1 MPHSFP
7 SPVSN
12 DALLA
17 QTLPAWLTRA
27 STTHRR
33 ALHQSLQAQQ
43 RAQHALDQQLG
54 VLLAIDAF
62 AEPLLVEALREA
74 SGLSLDVRACRLLR
88 VWTEVQPV
96 VPASLPLPIST
107 HQQTQS
113 LLAAALH
120 NFSESEAQDGGLG
133 TGSRVLDGAGN
144 PVALAASSFAALCR
158 RLDLGGRYQ
167 TYLKQR
173 LRPVDVPGESGG
185 YARIQVNRLME
196 EQLRAG
202 LEVAVRLAHLKGD
215 IDDTAYLRWLPLF
228 SKQPVVA
235 TTAEVLGLRQL
246 YLLGRPLHGVAAYEV
261 RRGVDT
267 LGVIAWLPDDPQ
279 GALLSA
285 DTWESLYQ
293 ILGQRLR
300 DADYARFILR
310 FIDEPERLAFELSL
324 GARRQAD
331 LNAPVLRLDGRA
343 REVQG
348 TLFSYLRQVQVR
360 KLLDDARVLAVPTDD
375 EDRQVRDRRLQGYLG
390 AGLDLLGLAALF
402 VPGLGEVLLGI
413 AALQVVHEAY
423 EGYEAWQLGDREAA
437 LGHLFGVAEGLAM
450 GALNTGSE
458 QLLSSLLVRSAFV
471 DGLRPVVTEHG
482 RVKLCDGTL
491 SDYRLPDEGHVPGRL
506 VGEGDR
512 RSLTLQQGRYAVV
525 RTRPGEPWRI
535 RHPHRAGAHAPSL
548 ESNGVEVWWHALEV
562 PQSWDTPVEL
572 CRRLGGELIEITDAE
587 AQALLQ
593 VTGFDVARLRRLLLE
608 QAEPPA
614 RLLDSLER
622 LRLRARWPVLS
633 AEALQYGLALDLPAL
648 AGESVLRRDFPSLTR
663 RAAHA
668 LLRGATGSELRTL
681 RTERKVPLALA
692 EQARWQL
699 RDSRL
704 DQACEGMLQGRS
716 LNQDSERLT
725 LALLDHLAPWAVDVR
740 VEIRDGFKGGA
751 LLAHCGATAGQ
762 IRLILKRP
770 EGYLAAD
777 ATGQGLAEASPGDS
791 LLQALSRHLQ
801 TTQST
806 QLGEHAASAQALG
819 HYLLHQASIRR
830 DQAAG
835 WIGQAAVGT
844 GVRPPLRWGDGRLGY
859 PLSGRGESS
868 RQALAQGIRQVFPTL
883 DDAQLQA
890 YITERLLAGDNLWSH
905 MNALHQQVQGLRS
918 ALTDW
923 QRTAAGAQQ
932 AQARHRIA
940 ARLLRCWRRQ
950 IPVVQG
956 GYALL
961 LEGELL
967 HSLPALPEG
976 VDFAHVRHLVLQ
988 HLELAEISGDWLRR
1002 FSGLRRLDLSGN
1014 HLTALPDAIGEL
1026 SQLAELDVSG
1036 NQIRWNDQADLAIS
1050 RLSQLEVLNVNRNP
1064 IEQMPTLAPL
1074 SRLRQ
1079 VHLRAT
1085 GLTLVPPS
1093 LPRLGGLEYADLRDN
1108 LIVDLDSALFE
1119 LPRRRLERI
1128 ALHDNPLSAASLAR
1142 LETFLQ
1148 GEQGLLHRLF
1158 RHFQPETG
1166 ARDVW
1171 LEGLEHSIRGVRQ
1184 GQWDN
1189 LAQQP
1194 FSSGLLRLLSDLRG
1208 AADFRDQPVELRQ
1221 RVWRVIEACEQDSQL
1236 RQAVFELAARPRSCS
1251 DSVALNFSHLE
1262 VLALVH
1268 QRTQGV
1274 TGARAE
1280 RDLLRLGRDLFRL
1293 DEVERLATLDIEDRW
1308 QRGAFVDDVEVR
1320 MAYRVGLAEPLSLP
1334 AQPEGMRYASSAGV
1348 TAQQLSQVRAQV
1360 LVAERGPRLVES
1372 LTHREFWQ
1380 VHLRGTYGAQ
1390 FEAVDRPFHERLEAL
1405 LEATDDLT
1413 DGEYLAAIDQVAQA
1427 REQAQRALIFELTYS
1442 AWQRHPG

>member
-1 MPHSFP
+1 MSHSIL

-17 QTLPAWLTRA
+17 QTLPAWLISA

-33 ALHQSLQAQQ
+33 ALQQSLVAQQ
-43 RAQHALDQQLG
+43 RAQHALDQHLG
-54 VLLAIDAF
+54 ALLAIDAF

-74 SGLSLDVRACRLLR
+74 NGLSLDVRACRLLR

-96 VPASLPLPIST
+96 VPASLPLPITT
-107 HQQTQS
+107 HRQTHS

-120 NFSESEAQDGGLG
+120 NFSPSEAQASGFDPASCL
-133 TGSRVLDGAGN
+133 LDGAGAVLD
-144 PVALAASSFAALCR
+144 VAPADFAALCR

-167 TYLKQR
+167 AYLQQR
-173 LRPVDVPGESGG
+173 LRPVDAPGEAGG
-185 YARIQVNRLME
+185 YARIVFNRLME

-228 SKQPVVA
+228 SAQPVVA
-235 TTAEVLGLRQL
+235 TTAEVLGLRHL
-246 YLLGRPLHGVAAYEV
+246 HLLGHPLHGVAAYEV

-267 LGVIAWLPDDPQ
+267 LGVIAWLPDDPK
-279 GALLSA
+279 GAVVSA
-285 DTWESLYQ
+285 DTWASLYQ

-300 DADYARFILR
+300 DADYARFIRR

-324 GARRQAD
+324 NARRQAD
-331 LNAPVLRLDGRA
+331 RDAPVLRLDGRA

-348 TLFSYLRQVQVR
+348 TLFSYLRQVQVQ

-375 EDRQVRDRRLQGYLG
+375 EDRQARDRRLQGYLG

-437 LGHLFGVAEGLAM
+437 LGHLFGIAEGLAL
-450 GALNTGSE
+450 GALSTGSE
-458 QLLSSLLVRSAFV
+458 QLLSSLLVRSTFV
-471 DGLRPVVTEHG
+471 DGLCPVVIEHG

-491 SDYRLPDEGHVPGRL
+491 NDYRLPDAGHVPRRL

-512 RSLTLQQGRYAVV
+512 RSLTLHQGRYAVV

-535 RHPHRAGAHAPSL
+535 SHPHRAGAHAPSL
-548 ESNGVEVWWHALEV
+548 ESNGMEVWWHALEV

-572 CRRLGGELIEITDAE
+572 FRRLGGELIEITDAE
-587 AQALLQ
+587 AQVLLQ

-622 LRLRARWPVLS
+622 LRQRARWPALS
-633 AEALQYGLALDLPAL
+633 AQALQNGLASDLSAL
-648 AGESVLRRDFPSLTR
+648 AGESVLRRDFPGLTR
-663 RAAHA
+663 RAAQA
-668 LLRGATGSELRTL
+668 LLRGATGAELRTL

-704 DQACEGMLQGRS
+704 DQACEGMLHGRS

-725 LALLDHLAPWAVDVR
+725 LALLDHLAPWAPDVR
-740 VEIRDGFKGGA
+740 VEIRDGLPGGA
-751 LLAHCGATAGQ
+751 LLAHCGATSGQ
-762 IRLILKRP
+762 IRLILKRAQ
-770 EGYLAAD
+770 GYLAAG

-801 TTQST
+801 TTQRT
-806 QLGEHAASAQALG
+806 LLGEHAASAQALG
-819 HYLLHQASIRR
+819 HYLLQQASIHR
-830 DQAAG
+830 DRAAG
-835 WIGQAAVGT
+835 WIGQAALGT
-844 GVRPPLRWGDGRLGY
+844 GVRPPVRWGDGRLGY
-859 PLSGRGESS
+859 PLSGRGSSS
-868 RQALAQGIRQVFPTL
+868 RQALEQGIRQVFPTL

-890 YITERLLAGDNLWSH
+890 YINERLLAGDNLWGH
-905 MNALHQQVQGLRS
+905 MSALHQQLQRLQS

-923 QRTAAGAQQ
+923 QRSAADAQQ

-950 IPVVQG
+950 MPVVQG
-956 GYALL
+956 SYRLV
-961 LEGELL
+961 LEGESLQV
-967 HSLPALPEG
+967 LPALPEG
-976 VDFAHVRHLVLQ
+976 LDFAHVHHLALH
-988 HLELAEISGDWLRR
+988 HLELGEVAGDWLRR
-1002 FSGLRRLDLSGN
+1002 FPALRRLDLSDN
-1014 HLTALPDAIGEL
+1014 RLARLPDAIGEL
-1026 SQLAELDVSG
+1026 NHLAELDVSG
-1036 NQIRWNDQADLAIS
+1036 NQIRWSDQADLAIG
-1050 RLSQLEVLNVNRNP
+1050 RLNLLEVFNVNRNP
-1064 IEQMPTLAPL
+1064 VEQMPTLAPL
-1074 SRLRQ
+1074 TRLRQ

-1085 GLTLVPPS
+1085 GLTQVPQS
-1093 LPRLGGLEYADLRDN
+1093 LARLGGLEYADLRDN

-1119 LPRRRLERI
+1119 LPRRRLEHI
-1128 ALHDNPLSAASLAR
+1128 ALHDNPLSASSLAR
-1142 LETFLQ
+1142 LESFLQ
-1148 GEQGLLHRLF
+1148 GGQGPLRQLL
-1158 RHFQPETG
+1158 RHFQPEEG
-1166 ARDVW
+1166 ARDAW
-1171 LEGLEHSIRGVRQ
+1171 LEGLDHSQRAIRQ

-1189 LAQQP
+1189 VAQQSG
-1194 FSSGLLRLLSDLRG
+1194 SSGLLRLLGDLRG
-1208 AADFRDQPVELRQ
+1208 TADFRSQRAALRQ
-1221 RVWRVIEACEQDSQL
+1221 RVWRVVEACEQDSQL
-1236 RQAVFELAARPRSCS
+1236 RQAMFELAARPRSCS

-1268 QRTQGV
+1268 QRTHGV
-1274 TGARAE
+1274 TGVGAE

-1293 DEVERLATLDIEDRW
+1293 DEVERLATLAIEDRW
-1308 QRGAFVDDVEVR
+1308 DSGEFVDDVEVR

-1348 TAQQLSQVRAQV
+1348 TTQQLSQVRAQV

-1372 LTHREFWQ
+1372 LTQREFWQ
-1380 VHLRGTYGAQ
+1380 AHLRGTYGAQ
-1390 FEAVDRPFHERLEAL
+1390 FEALDRPFHQRLEAL

-1427 REQAQRALIFELTYS
+1427 REQAQRALIFELTHT